1 MCRFTSVVQF
11 HYVYSL
17 SRGSERTQHKNF
29 TFFFQLNKLTMSSNS
44 TFLSF
49 FACSSPPGFKD
60 HAKSFRLFSFHF
72 LIFWVCSFFF
82 SEFYFWNRNWSSIDV
97 HMSFAFSFIRNYVC
111 ITNVLINLQKL
122 DIHVA

>member
-1 MCRFTSVVQF
+1 MRLGCLCSLSSTQSSPASKCIKEMRFTSVVQF

-60 HAKSFRLFSFHF
+60 HAKSFR
-72 LIFWVCSFFF
+72 
-82 SEFYFWNRNWSSIDV
+82 SELVKVGSIV
-97 HMSFAFSFIRNYVC
+97 F
-111 ITNVLINLQKL
+111 K
-122 DIHVA
+122 